1 MTNRIRTFIVTATT
15 TMSAYGG
22 NTKKK
27 KVVKPKV
34 EDILERNDLSCY
46 TAVPYPFRLH
56 LAIKPN

>member
-27 KVVKPKV
+27 VVKPKV

-46 TAVPYPFRLH
+46 TAVPNPFRLH
-56 LAIKPN
+56 LAIKPH